1 MDRITP
7 LDIHNQQ
14 FRIRFRGFDIRE
26 VDGYLDVVARE
37 LEERIAENDRLKE
50 AVATLE
56 AKVSEMEHSLED
68 SQRKGTGGLEASRDA
83 LIVEAKKAAEEIL
96 ENSRREVEAL
106 RSQVERL
113 DRMKKNLDEYFE
125 FFLNFNERIL
135 QSWRKSRNNS
145 EEKE

>member
-14 FRIRFRGFDIRE
+14 FRIRFRGFDIQE

-50 AVATLE
+50 AVAALE
-56 AKVSEMEHSLED
+56 AKVSEMEHGPDD
-68 SQRKGTGGLEASRDA
+68 SQSKGTGGLEASRDA

-106 RSQVERL
+106 RSEVERL

-125 FFLNFNERIL
+125 FFLHFNEKIL
-135 QSWRKSRNNS
+135 QSWRKSRKNS